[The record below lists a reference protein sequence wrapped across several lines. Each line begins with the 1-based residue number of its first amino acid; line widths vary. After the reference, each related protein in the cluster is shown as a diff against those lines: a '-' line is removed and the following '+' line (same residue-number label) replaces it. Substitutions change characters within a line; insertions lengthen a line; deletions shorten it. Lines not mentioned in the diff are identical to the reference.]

1 MERIGPQRRRHACCS
16 GSAELKQ
23 HRRIEPDVDRAPW
36 ENVMSN
42 MSERVAGAAKELGGK
57 IKGAVGEAL
66 GNEQMQ
72 AEGKAQ
78 ELAGAAK
85 QALAKAAERGKA
97 AVEGALGAI
106 KEHVGA
112 GIGNEQM
119 QVEGIAKGV
128 VADVRKKINQ

>member
-1 MERIGPQRRRHACCS
+1 VKA
-16 GSAELKQ
+16 
-23 HRRIEPDVDRAPW
+23 HRRIETDVERAPW

-42 MSERVAGAAKELGGK
+42 TSERAAGAVKELGGK
-57 IKGAVGEAL
+57 IKGAVGKVL
-66 GNEQMQ
+66 GDEQMQ

-85 QALAKAAERGKA
+85 QAVAKAAERGKA
-97 AVEGALGAI
+97 AIEGAVGAI

-119 QVEGIAKGV
+119 QLEGIAKGV
-128 VADVRKKINQ
+128 VADIRDKSNQ